1 MCLILLHQA
10 TRSLDSTHLTK
21 TFAGEGF
28 YVNTT
33 ICSRRVPD
41 VYPMHNESTNSADP
55 PLGVLNLFPVK
66 VLLHIDLSGSA
77 YSQPFQYLSRNIYF
91 MISLFRYPQAQAQV
105 PPPPQVSLLNI
116 CSLFQFSLTLFVT
129 QTHTNTNTHTQ
140 THTKKLISCPNYVSA
155 YNVLK
160 IFTGFLNVDSPSK

>member
-91 MISLFRYPQAQAQV
+91 MISLFRYPQAVQV
-105 PPPPQVSLLNI
+105 PPPPAGKFIKHLLSLSI
-116 CSLFQFSLTLFVT
+116 FSRSLC
-129 QTHTNTNTHTQ
+129 HTNTHKHKNTHT
-140 THTKKLISCPNYVSA
+140 HTQSLLPVQSTFPLTV
-155 YNVLK
+155 
-160 IFTGFLNVDSPSK
+160 F